1 MNTWDASSR
10 ADAAL
15 CAALLGTAPRW
26 SWLVALLTI
35 IWVPLT
41 WASSLDWTWV
51 LALGLWGW
59 VTWLTMRCELDARVF
74 RVLAREPG
82 TWQAPGELDAS
93 LNRVLGVKRGVSAA
107 VPGAVSPAIDMAS
120 RIAGALRLFRL
131 LVVLACCQ
139 TAAVA
144 TLWLWHVGL

>member
-10 ADAAL
+10 ADAAW

-26 SWLVALLTI
+26 WWLVALLTI

-41 WASSLDWTWV
+41 WASALDWTWA
-51 LALGLWGW
+51 LALGLWSG

-74 RVLAREPG
+74 GALAREPG
-82 TWQAPGELDAS
+82 IWQTPGELDAS
-93 LNRVLGVKRGVSAA
+93 LKRVLGVKRGVTAA
-107 VPGAVSPAIDMAS
+107 LPPALDMAS

-139 TAAVA
+139 AAAVA
-144 TLWLWHVGL
+144 TLWLWHVGF